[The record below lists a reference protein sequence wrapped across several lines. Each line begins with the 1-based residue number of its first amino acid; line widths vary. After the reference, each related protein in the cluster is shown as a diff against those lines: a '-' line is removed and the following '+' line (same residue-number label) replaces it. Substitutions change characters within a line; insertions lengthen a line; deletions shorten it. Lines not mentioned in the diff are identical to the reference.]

1 MFNPSG
7 GKHVTAAAEGG
18 GKSATRTGRTVQL
31 ALAHLIDVSA
41 LERAYGRSRKAAA
54 VGVDGV
60 TKEEYDRDAVKEAAQ
75 YGRDRE
81 LEQWDRD
88 LLEEREAMAE
98 RLEGRSLGQCC
109 RGRYSVIFRLLL
121 VVQKVRVLRPGNASA
136 ASVEELTYQL
146 CKNIQLEWLLQQL

>member
-75 YGRDRE
+75 YERDRE

-109 RGRYSVIFRLLL
+109 EQETLQLRASRSSRISF
-121 VVQKVRVLRPGNASA
+121 VRTSSWNGFFNSFKPSSRIPCCVST
-136 ASVEELTYQL
+136 SSE
-146 CKNIQLEWLLQQL
+146 

>member
-1 MFNPSG
+1 MFAKLGPGVES
-7 GKHVTAAAEGG
+7 
-18 GKSATRTGRTVQL
+18 TGR
-31 ALAHLIDVSA
+31 SM
-41 LERAYGRSRKAAA
+41 
-54 VGVDGV
+54 V
-60 TKEEYDRDAVKEAAQ
+60 TKFGNSGHCQAVCT
-75 YGRDRE
+75 
-81 LEQWDRD
+81 LEQGDRD

-136 ASVEELTYQL
+136 ASVEELTYRL